1 MMNNKRITGVIY
13 KTKKLLRQS
22 NHYKKYVEEK
32 IYVNSII
39 TNSYPSLI
47 GKDFINT
54 HIIPSEKKKK
64 LKHKFYLPEG
74 GEKSMIENN
83 TNNNILKINNS
94 QNQPFLPK
102 IKNSILMKKLY
113 QYNEKKKL
121 DLSLYRDNSDIFKRN
136 IKNKVLKNSN
146 SAFDVLSSKSN
157 IEGAIFQQEFF
168 NSTSRF
174 FNLIYDEKE
183 IFNRRNYYDILIK
196 NKVLKLKESQNN
208 DNLTYYLKKEL
219 NDHKGNE
226 IILKLYS
233 MNIKFENL
241 TDNKEYNV
249 YVPFTLLPI
258 FYCYDSISIND
269 IRLIFSMIIK
279 LNKNLP
285 NFIYLDDTL
294 LFKFLNRVFI
304 PENNLLMDTKFYEK
318 IIFLWYAFNILYK
331 VTITLPV
338 AYIILKKQNI
348 NFQKIINYELLF
360 YIFNQNFINW
370 DFYIFNYFFSIKQFR
385 LIISKTFSYI
395 EKNNINNLNV
405 NLSLIPRILNFEDL
419 KLYSYCFYVT
429 NENNINEMYIIK
441 SSELIMKIKLL
452 DADKEEYEK
461 EEKIYFNLFQ
471 NKKLSYCIKNIKYP
485 KDFLKK
491 FFNVKIY
498 NNRERYIFNF
508 DYDKFNDI
516 NVNEF
521 SIKMNQNKYYDN
533 ETNEAEKNL
542 NRNNENDIY
551 SMDFDIDIIYP
562 SISIYNK
569 TNNGILYDADQIYL
583 NEIESYNLFCETSII
598 DWPKYIIENIIPNQK
613 IKKIKTNKSASLQ
626 SLNEFPSN
634 SSLSNLFNRNSKVR
648 IKRKLSSNKI

>member
-1 MMNNKRITGVIY
+1 
-13 KTKKLLRQS
+13 
-22 NHYKKYVEEK
+22 
-32 IYVNSII
+32 
-39 TNSYPSLI
+39 
-47 GKDFINT
+47 
-54 HIIPSEKKKK
+54 
-64 LKHKFYLPEG
+64 
-74 GEKSMIENN
+74 
-83 TNNNILKINNS
+83 
-94 QNQPFLPK
+94 
-102 IKNSILMKKLY
+102 
-113 QYNEKKKL
+113 
-121 DLSLYRDNSDIFKRN
+121 
-136 IKNKVLKNSN
+136 
-146 SAFDVLSSKSN
+146 
-157 IEGAIFQQEFF
+157 
-168 NSTSRF
+168 
-174 FNLIYDEKE
+174 
-183 IFNRRNYYDILIK
+183 
-196 NKVLKLKESQNN
+196 
-208 DNLTYYLKKEL
+208 
-219 NDHKGNE
+219 
-226 IILKLYS
+226 
-233 MNIKFENL
+233 
-241 TDNKEYNV
+241 
-249 YVPFTLLPI
+249 
-258 FYCYDSISIND
+258 
-269 IRLIFSMIIK
+269 
-279 LNKNLP
+279 
-285 NFIYLDDTL
+285 
-294 LFKFLNRVFI
+294 
-304 PENNLLMDTKFYEK
+304 
-318 IIFLWYAFNILYK
+318 
-331 VTITLPV
+331 
-338 AYIILKKQNI
+338 
-348 NFQKIINYELLF
+348 
-360 YIFNQNFINW
+360 
-370 DFYIFNYFFSIKQFR
+370 
-385 LIISKTFSYI
+385 
-395 EKNNINNLNV
+395 
-405 NLSLIPRILNFEDL
+405 
-419 KLYSYCFYVT
+419 
-429 NENNINEMYIIK
+429 MYIIK

-452 DADKEEYEK
+452 DTDKEEYEK